1 MVQRN
6 YAKNSDFLSRYDMI
20 LSMKLPVPFKFILVL
35 VLLALPRIAFA
46 QVLDRPVAIVRLTET
61 VNISQREIRGQVQ
74 LLEQQLGRELTR
86 ENRLEVL
93 EAQIG
98 DVLLRQAAARAGIQ
112 VSRQEIDQAIL
123 AQRQS
128 LGQPVTDAQFR
139 ELIQSQM
146 GLSWAEYQQEIRER
160 LVQERFILERAER
173 RFGEIQE
180 PAARVIRQ
188 VYEENAQQFTNP
200 AMIRF
205 DHLFFDLRN
214 RSDAQIRDAR
224 QRATA
229 MARQLDRGTVTFNQL
244 LRASLD
250 DVTYSG
256 GDFGYLV
263 RGDQSAQQQ
272 LGRSFVETV
281 FDLEEEEVSGVVES
295 NIGLHIIRVTDR
307 RSPRLL
313 QLNDPLLPGERT
325 TVRDQIVAFIVSQQ
339 QQEIFQDQLQ
349 VVLNELRSEADIRRF
364 PDNLNW

>member
-1 MVQRN
+1 
-6 YAKNSDFLSRYDMI
+6 MI
-20 LSMKLPVPFKFILVL
+20 LPMRLRVPFNFILS
-35 VLLALPRIAFA
+35 LLFISMPGIVFA
-46 QVLDRPVAIVRLTET
+46 QVLDRPVAVVRLTET
-61 VNISQREIRGQVQ
+61 INISQREIRGQVQ
-74 LLEQQLGRELTR
+74 LLEEQLGRELTR

-128 LGQPVTDAQFR
+128 LGRPVSDIQFR

-146 GLSWAEYQQEIRER
+146 GLSWAEYQREIRER

-173 RFGEIQE
+173 RFSEIQE
-180 PAARVIRQ
+180 PTARVVRQ

-214 RSDAQIRDAR
+214 RSDAQVRDAR
-224 QRATA
+224 QRANT
-229 MARQLDRGTVTFNQL
+229 MARQLERGTATFNQL

-250 DVTYSG
+250 DVSYSG

-281 FDLEEEEVSGVVES
+281 FDLEEDEITGVVES
-295 NIGLHIIRVTDR
+295 NIGLHIIKVTDR

-313 QLNDPLLPGERT
+313 QLNDPLLPGEQT

-339 QQEIFQDQLQ
+339 QQQIFQDQLQ
-349 VVLNELRSEADIRRF
+349 VVLDELRSEAEIRRF
-364 PDNLNW
+364 LENLNW